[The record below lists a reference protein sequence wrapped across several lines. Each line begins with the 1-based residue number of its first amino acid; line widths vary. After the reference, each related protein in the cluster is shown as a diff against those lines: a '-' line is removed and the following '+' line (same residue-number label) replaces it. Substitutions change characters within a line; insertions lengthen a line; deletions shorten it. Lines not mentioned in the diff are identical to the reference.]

1 MESMLAFIINTNKSK
16 FENLKEM
23 MNDAIARK
31 KGKWFR
37 TVNKYR
43 EELDLTWNEINKMD
57 RTTLKRTI
65 RKYDNELWEQGLQAK
80 KVLNFYA
87 LEKKQQAMSS
97 VIKIDLT
104 QKFMPEQE

>member
-1 MESMLAFIINTNKSK
+1 MESMLAFIINTNKSD

-23 MNDAIARK
+23 MNDAIIRK

-43 EELDLTWNEINKMD
+43 EELNLTWNELNTMD

-65 RKYDNELWEQGLQAK
+65 RNYDDRIWEQGLWVK
-80 KVLNFYA
+80 SHEILCPG
-87 LEKKQQAMSS
+87 EKRNR
-97 VIKIDLT
+97 L
-104 QKFMPEQE
+104 

>member
-37 TVNKYR
+37 TINKYK
-43 EELDLTWNEINKMD
+43 EELDLTWNEIDKMD
-57 RTTLKRTI
+57 RTTLKRII
-65 RKYDNELWEQGLQAK
+65 RKYDNELWEQDLQEK
-80 KVLNFYA
+80 KVLSFYA
-87 LEKKQQAMSS
+87 LEKSNR
-97 VIKIDLT
+97 L
-104 QKFMPEQE
+104 